1 MCKTEKK
8 NLDNSFLLVK
18 ICLLQLYFQSLL
30 KNDWPIFTACGA
42 LPLICR
48 TEAQMARVMQA
59 GVADS
64 DWFSDWSAARTEP
77 Q

>member
-30 KNDWPIFTACGA
+30 KNDWPIFTARGA
-42 LPLICR
+42 LPLI
-48 TEAQMARVMQA
+48 
-59 GVADS
+59 
-64 DWFSDWSAARTEP
+64 
-77 Q
+77 